1 MGIDTIANVTI
12 TKATTY
18 PSSKGFG
25 SVLFACYHTAWNAL
39 VRSFSGATILDE
51 LVDLGVPTYHP
62 MYLGVQAMLSQSPRG
77 KTIVIGRR
85 QTAYTQTIKLS
96 PKSAVE
102 GVVYSFTV
110 VTPAGVATP
119 ITYTVPAAATLTSV
133 GTAIAAL
140 IDPIVDL
147 TATSV
152 TGVITCTTAAGKFAI
167 YKDLPAISLLGVE
180 DTTADPG
187 IASDLAAIAN
197 AAKTSGI
204 SWYGLT
210 LDQGGAATVTAA
222 AAWAESQVCL
232 FVARSS
238 DSKCADS
245 LITNDV
251 MSTLKTSAY
260 ARTAVIFA
268 ASSTGDFRD
277 LAWLSQGLT
286 YDPGTATFAFKTL
299 AGVPADKLLSGEE
312 SAVQAKRGTTYTEI
326 AGVNV
331 TFEGHTADGDYL
343 DNTAAIDW
351 AYSEIQIGI
360 FAEKV
365 ASPKTP
371 FTRAG
376 IAQQKA
382 VIAEVFERGLTLGS
396 FDSYTVE
403 VPDLDDTL
411 AADRA
416 DRKLVG
422 VTFTARLSGAIH
434 KVNITG
440 TIGV

>member
-1 MGIDTIANVTI
+1 MGIDTIANVKI

-25 SVLFACYHTAWNAL
+25 SVLFAVYHTAWDAL

-51 LVDLGVPTYHP
+51 LVDLGVSTASP
-62 MYLGVQAMLSQSPRG
+62 MYLGVQAMLSQQPRG

-85 QTAYTQTIKLS
+85 KTAYTQTVTLT

-102 GVVYSFTV
+102 GAVYTLTV
-110 VTPAGVATP
+110 VSPAGVALDVS
-119 ITYTVPAAATLTSV
+119 YTVPAAATLASV
-133 GTAIAAL
+133 ATAIAAL
-140 IDPIVDL
+140 IDPVVDV
-147 TATSV
+147 TAVASL
-152 TGVITCTTAAGKFAI
+152 GVITCTTAVGKFAI
-167 YKDLPAISLLGVE
+167 YKNLPAIALLAVE

-187 IASDLAAIAN
+187 IASDLTAIAN
-197 AAKTSGI
+197 AAKVAGL

-210 LDQGGAATVTAA
+210 LDQGGAATITAT
-222 AAWAESQVCL
+222 AAWAEARSCI
-232 FVARSS
+232 FVARVS

-245 LITNDV
+245 VITNDV
-251 MSTLKTSAY
+251 LSTLKTSAY
-260 ARTAVIFA
+260 ARTGCIFA
-268 ASSTGDFRD
+268 ANSTGDFRD

-286 YDPGTATFAFKTL
+286 YTPGTATFAYKKL
-299 AGVPADKLLSGEE
+299 AGVAADKLLSGEE
-312 SAVQAKRGTTYTEI
+312 SAVQAKNGTTYTEI

-360 FAEKV
+360 FAEKF

-371 FTRAG
+371 FTRQG

-382 VIAEVFERGLTLGS
+382 IVAEVFERGIGLGS
-396 FDSYTVE
+396 FDAYTVE
-403 VPDLDDTL
+403 APDLDDTL
-411 AADRA
+411 ASDRA

-434 KVNITG
+434 KVHITG

>member
-25 SVLFACYHTAWNAL
+25 TVLFAVYHTAWDAL
-39 VRSFSGATILDE
+39 ARSFSGATILDE

-62 MYLGVQAMLSQSPRG
+62 MYLGVQAMLSQQPRG
-77 KTIVIGRR
+77 KSIVIGRR
-85 QTAYTQTIKLS
+85 KTAYTQTVTLT

-102 GVVYSFTV
+102 GTKYSFSLV
-110 VTPAGVATP
+110 SPAGVVTA
-119 ITYTVPAAATLTSV
+119 INYTVPAAATLTSV

-140 IDPIVDL
+140 IDPISDL
-147 TATSV
+147 TAVSV
-152 TGVITCTTAAGKFAI
+152 TGVITCTTAVGKFVV
-167 YKDLPAISLLGVE
+167 YKDLPGISLLE
-180 DTTADPG
+180 LDDTTADPG
-187 IASDLAAIAN
+187 IASDLSAIAD
-197 AAKTSGI
+197 AAKLGGL

-210 LDQGGAATVTAA
+210 LDQGGKATITAA
-222 AAWAESQVCL
+222 AAWAEARTCL

-238 DSKCADS
+238 DAGCAGS
-245 LITNDV
+245 LVTTDV
-251 MSTLKTSAY
+251 FSALKTSGY
-260 ARTAVIFA
+260 ARTAGIFA

-286 YDPGTATFAFKTL
+286 YTPGTATFAFKRL
-299 AGVPADKLLSGEE
+299 AGVPVDKLLSGEE
-312 SAVQAKRGTTYTEI
+312 SAIQAKNGTTYTEI
-326 AGVNV
+326 AGVSV

-351 AYSEIQIGI
+351 AYQEIQLGI
-360 FAEKV
+360 FGEKI

-371 FTRAG
+371 FTRPG
-376 IAQQKA
+376 IAAQKA
-382 VIAEVFERGLTLGS
+382 VVAEVFERGITLGS

-416 DRKLVG
+416 DRRLVG

-434 KVNITG
+434 KVQING